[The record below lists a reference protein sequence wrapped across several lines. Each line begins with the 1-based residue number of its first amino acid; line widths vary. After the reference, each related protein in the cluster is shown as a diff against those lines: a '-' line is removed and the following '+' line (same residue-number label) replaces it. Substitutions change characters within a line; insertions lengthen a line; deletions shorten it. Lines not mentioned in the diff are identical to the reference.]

1 MGKKVVIGLSGG
13 VDSSVAAW
21 MLKREGYSVS
31 ALFMKNWSD
40 TTGLLRSEC
49 HWEDDIMFAEMV
61 ARKLDIPFHHTDL
74 SDQYRKRVVDYMFA
88 EYERG
93 RTPNPDILCNR
104 EIKFDSFAEAAFDL
118 GADLLATGHY
128 CRKDVVTKD
137 GTPVYRLLA
146 GTDQNKDQSYFLC
159 QITPD
164 QLSRALFPIG
174 GLTKYRVREIAR
186 ELDLPTAN
194 RKDSQGICF
203 IGKVDLPTFLQQ
215 KLHSVE
221 GEIIEIER
229 EKEIH
234 PNFNGL
240 PPAEAPDELLD
251 ALTKPFS
258 YTRDMGRPA
267 GKHRGAHF
275 FTVGQ
280 RKGLNVGG
288 RKEPLFVIGTDTKEN
303 IVYTGEGH
311 SHSGLNRKG
320 LSVRESDIH
329 YIRPD
334 KAIYPGETA
343 DMLVRIRHRQELQKA
358 RLYRRE
364 RKLYILFEEMQ
375 RGITAGQFAAWY
387 DGEELIGS
395 AVIDG

>member
-118 GADLLATGHY
+118 GADLVATGHY